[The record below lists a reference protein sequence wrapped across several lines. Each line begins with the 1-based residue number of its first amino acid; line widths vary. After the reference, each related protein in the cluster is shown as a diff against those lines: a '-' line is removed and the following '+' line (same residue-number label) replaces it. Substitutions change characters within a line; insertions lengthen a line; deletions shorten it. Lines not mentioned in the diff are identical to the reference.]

1 MVMGRR
7 EEVDIEES
15 DQPPWRTR
23 RTWAGP
29 SSHWPTQTTTASSGG
44 EREQIISRG
53 RGRGCFYLARVGH
66 GEW

>member
-7 EEVDIEES
+7 EEAEER
-15 DQPPWRTR
+15 DQRPWRIR

-29 SSHWPTQTTTASSGG
+29 SSRWPTQTTTASSGG

-53 RGRGCFYLARVGH
+53 RGVFLSGSCGAWGVVNI
-66 GEW
+66 